1 MFGFKYLGNTHVP
14 HRKNTAQMPAVKMPP
29 PDEVLL
35 HVAQNIG
42 APAKVVVKAG
52 DEVKVGQVIAEAGGF
67 VSAPIHASVSGKVVK
82 VERYLCYGGQ
92 TVDAV
97 RIQSDGLMTV
107 DESIAPPVIT
117 DLDSLVE
124 AVRNSGLVGLGGAGF
139 PTSVKLA
146 GAKNGSINTLV
157 INGAECEPYITADT
171 RTMLDD
177 TAYVVAGI
185 ELLEKCIPSI
195 ESIVFGIEANKP
207 ECIARLQEAF
217 KNDKKVTVKK
227 LPSLYPQGSEK
238 VLVYNCTGRT
248 VMEGKLPSDAGV
260 IVMNVSSLA
269 FIAKYAETGMPLVE
283 RTLTLDG
290 SAVSEP
296 KNITAPIGTAI
307 GKVIEF
313 GGGLK
318 EEAGKVLYGGPM
330 MGVCICNLEDP
341 VLKTTNAITAFN
353 KKDSAPAKETACIHC
368 GRCVSVCPHS
378 LNPTEFARALNV
390 EMKEVRMEKLDAAK
404 VMLCMECGSCS
415 FVCPANRPLVQN
427 NRIAKAELKDYIAYQ
442 ATLTK

>member
-1 MFGFKYLGNTHVP
+1 MFGFKFLGNTHVP
-14 HRKNTAQMPAVKMPP
+14 HRKNTAGMPAVKMPP

-42 APAKVVVKAG
+42 APAKVIVKAG
-52 DEVKVGQVIAEAGGF
+52 DEVKVGQVIAEAGGY
-67 VSAPIHASVSGKVVK
+67 VSAPIHASVSGKVAK
-82 VERYLCYGGQ
+82 VEKYLCYGGQ
-92 TVDAV
+92 QVDAV
-97 RIQSDGLMTV
+97 RIVSDGLMTV
-107 DESIAPPVIT
+107 DESITPPVIE
-117 DLDSLVE
+117 DVDSLVE

-146 GAKNGSINTLV
+146 AAKNGNIKTLV

-177 TAYVVAGI
+177 TDYIVKAVA
-185 ELLEKCIPSI
+185 LLEKCIPSL
-195 ESIVFGIEANKP
+195 ENIVFGIESNKA
-207 ECIARLQEAF
+207 ECISKLAEAF
-217 KNDKKVTVKK
+217 KDDGKVTVKK
-227 LPSLYPQGSEK
+227 LPSLYPQGAEK
-238 VLVYNCTGRT
+238 VLVHNCTGK
-248 VMEGKLPSDAGV
+248 VVPEGKLPADLGV

-290 SAVSEP
+290 SAVAEP
-296 KNITAPIGTAI
+296 KNVTVPVGTAI

-313 GGGLK
+313 CGGLK
-318 EEAGKVLYGGPM
+318 AEAGKVLYGGPM
-330 MGVCICNLEDP
+330 MGVCVCNTDDP
-341 VLKTTNAITAFN
+341 VLKTTNAITVLDR
-353 KKDSAPAKETACIHC
+353 KESAPSKETACIHC
-368 GRCVSVCPHS
+368 GRCVAACPHF
-378 LNPTEFARALNV
+378 LNPTAIAGAMNV
-390 EMKEVRMEKLDAAK
+390 EMKEDRMAKYEAAK

-427 NRIAKAELKDYIAYQ
+427 NRIAKAELKDYIAHQ